1 VEALGV
7 VIGGSG
13 NGEQTAANKVKGVRA
28 ALVWSDETAT
38 LAREHNDAN
47 VMPDRGHQVSER
59 RR

>member
-1 VEALGV
+1 V